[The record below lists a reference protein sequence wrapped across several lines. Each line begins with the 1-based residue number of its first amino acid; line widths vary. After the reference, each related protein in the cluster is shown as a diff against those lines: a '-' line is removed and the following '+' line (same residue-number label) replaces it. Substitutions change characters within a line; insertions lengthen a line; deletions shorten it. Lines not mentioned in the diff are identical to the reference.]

1 MKNNFCIIPWISMT
15 SDNAGL
21 VRPCCKYAEKN
32 KQGEYPTGS
41 LRENTYEEI
50 WNGENFKKL
59 RQAFLDNKRPAEC
72 SSCWDEEAG
81 GFESYRVHHNKYYQ
95 LRTPVKNY
103 RTTEAVPP
111 ILMDLKLSNVCNF
124 KCRMCDYSYSSLILK
139 EDKEHRNYE
148 VPDEAYYLSNK
159 ILGTENEVY
168 FMEQILPALS
178 KIDFT
183 GGEPFVSPEGKS
195 LITKISE
202 TEYAKNLTIVITT
215 NGSIFNP
222 RLLSVLSRFKRVN
235 ILVSLDDIGDRLE
248 YQRHGAVW
256 SVIKKNIN
264 SFKDIPNVRA
274 SLHPTINNYNIWDIQ
289 DYFEWAEDNNLRSII
304 NVLHGPEY
312 LSIKNLP
319 RKLKDEVWNKH
330 QDLITLQNA
339 MNVMMEAPD
348 PDDDRY
354 LHNFLSE
361 TERLDKIR
369 KEDFRSVFSA
379 WSDRIYNYKLY
390 EAK

>member
-1 MKNNFCIIPWISMT
+1 MT

-21 VRPCCKYAEKN
+21 VRPCCKYAEKS
-32 KQGEYPTGS
+32 KQGGYPTGS
-41 LRENTYEEI
+41 LKENTYEEI

-72 SSCWDEEAG
+72 SSCWAEEAG
-81 GFESYRVHHNKYYQ
+81 GFESYRLHHNKYYQ
-95 LRTPVKNY
+95 LKTSVKNY
-103 RTTEAVPP
+103 NTTTAVPP

-139 EDKEHRNYE
+139 EDKQHRNYDI
-148 VPDEAYYLSNK
+148 PDESYYLSNK
-159 ILGTENEVY
+159 ILGTDNEIY
-168 FMEQILPALS
+168 FMKQILPTLE

-202 TEYAKNLTIVITT
+202 TEYAKRITIVITT
-215 NGSIFNP
+215 NGSIYNKS
-222 RLLSVLSRFKRVN
+222 LLNILERFKQVN
-235 ILVSLDDIGDRLE
+235 ILVSLDDVGDRLE

-256 SVIKKNIN
+256 PVIQKNIT
-264 SFKDIPNVRA
+264 SFKGIPNVRL

-289 DYFEWAEDNNLRSII
+289 DYFKWAADNNLTSVI

-319 RKLKDEVWNKH
+319 RKLKNEVWTKH
-330 QDLITLQNA
+330 QDLREMRDT
-339 MNVMMEAPD
+339 MNIMMEAPD
-348 PDDDRY
+348 PDDDIY
-354 LHNFLSE
+354 LHNFISE
-361 TERLDKIR
+361 TERLDRIR
-369 KEDFRSVFSA
+369 KEDFQSVFPE
-379 WSDRIYNYKLY
+379 WGEYINKYLLY